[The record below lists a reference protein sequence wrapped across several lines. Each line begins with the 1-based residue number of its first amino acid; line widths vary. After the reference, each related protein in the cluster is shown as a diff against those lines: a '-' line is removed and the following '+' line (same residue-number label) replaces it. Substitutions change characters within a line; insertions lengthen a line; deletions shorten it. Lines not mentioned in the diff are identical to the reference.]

1 MKILEKN
8 ITLKGFDFKQL
19 FRNGKFAIY
28 EQTKSGYKFKK
39 YEAVIIES
47 HNGYEL
53 AGQYFP
59 PSEMYPSTSMWGVK
73 GFTMES
79 YDDAVEKIKYL
90 EKAELKRAEK
100 EKNKK

>member
-8 ITLKGFDFKQL
+8 ITLKGFEYKQV
-19 FRNGKFAIY
+19 FRDGKFAIY
-28 EQTKSGYKFKK
+28 EQTKDGYNFKK
-39 YEAVIIES
+39 YETVIIES

-59 PSEMYPSTSMWGVK
+59 PSEMYPSTSMWGMK

-79 YDDAVEKIKYL
+79 YDDAIEKIKYL
-90 EKAELKRAEK
+90 KKVESKKAEK

>member
-47 HNGYEL
+47 HN
-53 AGQYFP
+53 
-59 PSEMYPSTSMWGVK
+59 
-73 GFTMES
+73 
-79 YDDAVEKIKYL
+79 
-90 EKAELKRAEK
+90 
-100 EKNKK
+100 